1 MKSIAL
7 VAAGTLALASCTTTG
22 GSANIDATIQ
32 RSLPQIC
39 SSAEQAYAT
48 FLGVAAT
55 GSLKQSTIDKVQ
67 TAYAV
72 AKPICDNP
80 ASATAAGTASKVII
94 LAFTL
99 KQALKEAGK

>member
-1 MKSIAL
+1 MRTIAL
-7 VAAGTLALASCTTTG
+7 AVAAGVALSSCTTTG
-22 GSANIDATIQ
+22 GSAKIDATIQ
-32 RSLPQIC
+32 KSLPQIC
-39 SSAEQAYAT
+39 NAAEQSYAT

-55 GSLKQSTIDKVQ
+55 GALKPATINKVE

-99 KQALKEAGK
+99 KQALTEAGK